1 MVNLNFLC
9 FGLSPLLF
17 IMPKMSM
24 EKRLFPSFLFS
35 ADIYIF
41 LFTLYHLSLYQNNPT
56 SSKLVKVMFFTPDCF
71 VFIPY
76 IMPVQRQVQQEGII
90 LRDGGGNSVFY
101 KKMLLKWCQSFSTF
115 FFFQVYH
122 LIFQPL
128 LQFALYTCTI
138 SVLPTLLIT
147 AVCCSQRLA
156 KLRGVW
162 YVTL

>member
-41 LFTLYHLSLYQNNPT
+41 LFALYHLSLYQNNPT
-56 SSKLVKVMFFTPDCF
+56 SSKLIKVMFFTPDCF

-76 IMPVQRQVQQEGII
+76 IMPMQRQVHQEGII

-101 KKMLLKWCQSFSTF
+101 KKMLLKWYQSFSSF
-115 FFFQVYH
+115 FFFPSIPPYLSASSSVC
-122 LIFQPL
+122 PL
-128 LQFALYTCTI
+128 YMHNIHPSYTVNYCC
-138 SVLPTLLIT
+138 LL
-147 AVCCSQRLA
+147 
-156 KLRGVW
+156 
-162 YVTL
+162 